1 MSSFFVWFTLYLTF
15 VPASSFISLNLSTY
29 FPPVFIPFLFSIFL
43 CFSSLVPF
51 LHSFLFYFPFFLL
64 TSFPYLELPSDLIS
78 RLFCD
83 FNCRFCN
90 FPFSFLLFFSHI
102 IFSPFSFSPFFYH
115 PRFLPLS
122 LSPLPL
128 LPPSSS
134 SSSVVFFWVRQR
146 EGGGKV
152 WGDLGN
158 LILVAPHFR
167 AVCLSPHQPSAVFNF
182 TCSPSSS
189 QSSSSSSSSSS
200 LFSEI

>member
-51 LHSFLFYFPFFLL
+51 LRSFLFYFPFFLL

-102 IFSPFSFSPFFYH
+102 IFSPFSFSPFFLS
-115 PRFLPLS
+115 PFPPPLS
-122 LSPLPL
+122 FPSPTFTPL
-128 LPPSSS
+128 FLLFLCGVFLGQTEGGRREGLGRFGESYFSRS
-134 SSSVVFFWVRQR
+134 TFSSSVFV
-146 EGGGKV
+146 
-152 WGDLGN
+152 
-158 LILVAPHFR
+158 
-167 AVCLSPHQPSAVFNF
+167 
-182 TCSPSSS
+182 SSS
-189 QSSSSSSSSSS
+189 A
-200 LFSEI
+200 LCCI